1 MLQGDHNTTL
11 GTDQG
16 CRVLGPF
23 QVGGG
28 IALVL
33 NWDTLRHS
41 VCLPFLHLCFVLPA
55 PEACFRF
62 C

>member
-41 VCLPFLHLCFVLPA
+41 AFSAPLLCPS
-55 PEACFRF
+55 CT
-62 C
+62 